1 LILFFFRFLFRLLR
15 ISFGMAGIVRVVN
28 RGERAFKRA
37 LIREGLS
44 QEVVERLMEEFSL
57 RKVFNFQRFLR

>member
-1 LILFFFRFLFRLLR
+1 MR